1 MFLLSYWGKNPLE
14 ALYPNKPVNVC
25 MYLTVKFPSG
35 KMKKKKI
42 LWCPIPSPTH
52 TGEGISAAFEI
63 LKEGAS
69 SVHVER
75 WHECAPENC
84 WGRVPVTGQSRLARG
99 ACCCVVRRQVQR
111 CVPPRAPAVGGLLG
125 GLRTC
130 TFLPSCAR
138 AAGPWQG
145 SPVSTIEFAVGEGLA
160 ALWDLR
166 LAVRPKGLAGRQAG
180 RQAGFHHPQG
190 GAGSWHCPPGPA
202 CSRVQA
208 AHPRP
213 SLGASTRQTSC
224 TCGGGASGART
235 SSSPACWAGGRRL
248 RAASVARAQALGPL
262 RLARLEVPA
271 APAEA
276 GRVCGAATGLAGLG
290 QRGLRLSAVAAR
302 AAGAP
307 GARTPPA

>member
-145 SPVSTIEFAVGEGLA
+145 SPVSTIEFAVGG
-160 ALWDLR
+160 
-166 LAVRPKGLAGRQAG
+166 RPGRPLGPQAG
-180 RQAGFHHPQG
+180 GEAERAGGQAGGQ
-190 GAGSWHCPPGPA
+190 
-202 CSRVQA
+202 
-208 AHPRP
+208 
-213 SLGASTRQTSC
+213 
-224 TCGGGASGART
+224 
-235 SSSPACWAGGRRL
+235 AGGLPSPTRRCRL
-248 RAASVARAQALGPL
+248 LALPSRSG
-262 RLARLEVPA
+262 V
-271 APAEA
+271 
-276 GRVCGAATGLAGLG
+276 
-290 QRGLRLSAVAAR
+290 Q
-302 AAGAP
+302 
-307 GARTPPA
+307 